1 MARKKDMK
9 DWLLGQLDARG
20 ARNPVFEE
28 LVDTYMTLYDEEKM
42 LHADIKKNGL
52 RIKRI
57 ASNGKE
63 YDEPNPSIQK
73 ADSKN
78 KRRVDI
84 LRQLGITAENC
95 AAGEEDE
102 L

>member
-1 MARKKDMK
+1 MAKKSDMK
-9 DWLLGQLDARG
+9 KWLLDQLDAKG
-20 ARNPVFEE
+20 ARNPIFEE
-28 LVDTYMTLYDEEKM
+28 LVETYMTLYDEEKM
-42 LHADIKKNGL
+42 LHKDIKENGL
-52 RIKRI
+52 RIKRL

-63 YDEPNPSIQK
+63 YDEPNPSVQK

-84 LRQLGITAENC
+84 LRQLGISAENC

>member
-1 MARKKDMK
+1 MAKKSEMK
-9 DWLLGQLDARG
+9 QWLLDQLDAKG
-20 ARNPVFEE
+20 ARNPIFEE

-42 LHADIKKNGL
+42 LHKDIKVNGL
-52 RIKRI
+52 RIKRM

-63 YDEPNPSIQK
+63 YDEPNPSVQK

-84 LRQLGITAENC
+84 LRQLGISAENC